1 MNVIRGKDSVHITV
15 YIGFLDLP
23 NTKGTCDHRGGNDFP
38 PVPIHNLLGSI
49 EPRQF
54 LGIHRVVEDYRKQ
67 CKNRETKNIQK
78 HPIKNN
84 RQNSSKMEDRTAF
97 RQYLE
102 ANLIELKPSKSPK
115 EKGLEYLCKAILCF
129 SFEHGDDVLNV
140 ALDNQTPFPVPHL
153 RSIARDIF
161 KNYRPKV

>member
-1 MNVIRGKDSVHITV
+1 M
-15 YIGFLDLP
+15 
-23 NTKGTCDHRGGNDFP
+23 
-38 PVPIHNLLGSI
+38 
-49 EPRQF
+49 E
-54 LGIHRVVEDYRKQ
+54 
-67 CKNRETKNIQK
+67 
-78 HPIKNN
+78 
-84 RQNSSKMEDRTAF
+84 EDRTAF

-161 KNYRPKV
+161 KRHVPQ